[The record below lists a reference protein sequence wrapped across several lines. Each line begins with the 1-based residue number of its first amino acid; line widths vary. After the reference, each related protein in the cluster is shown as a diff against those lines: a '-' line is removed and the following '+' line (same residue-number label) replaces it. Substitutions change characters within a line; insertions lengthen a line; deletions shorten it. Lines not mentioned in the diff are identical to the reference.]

1 MLGEGPGLPLV
12 TVGAFHSAKKS
23 PAVVGAGLI
32 DGGETP
38 SWPWQARE
46 FAAAVVGLQKG
57 PRPRYT
63 EDAAEEAAVSAG
75 L

>member
-1 MLGEGPGLPLV
+1 MPGEGPGLPLV

-23 PAVVGAGLI
+23 PAVVGTGLI

-46 FAAAVVGLQKG
+46 FAAAVVGL
-57 PRPRYT
+57 
-63 EDAAEEAAVSAG
+63 
-75 L
+75 